1 MLWLSHLGS
10 STHPRPSPTVWEV
23 PSFVGLSKALDPCTW
38 LHINFDLLFSEVPLT
53 ELTEVRLRKRDVGS
67 LRCPAHMAQPSA
79 QTPKQA
85 GGWPARRATN
95 PHTGDNPQKVTVTQ
109 SHCFGFTVAY
119 QRLNLTTTESLR
131 YRVFNAESFVAYGKW
146 PQTLTRAALPPTRA
160 SSVSVAKGRLCYLLR
175 R

>member
-1 MLWLSHLGS
+1 MSEVCAAQPIW
-10 STHPRPSPTVWEV
+10 PSPV
-23 PSFVGLSKALDPCTW
+23 PRLRNKQAVGLRA
-38 LHINFDLLFSEVPLT
+38 E
-53 ELTEVRLRKRDVGS
+53 
-67 LRCPAHMAQPSA
+67 Q
-79 QTPKQA
+79 QTLIQ
-85 GGWPARRATN
+85 
-95 PHTGDNPQKVTVTQ
+95 GDNPQKVTVTQ